1 MVTESERLALHQAMR
16 GIIGAGPA
24 DTFMELATPRDWDQV
39 VRTHHLALAVDELR
53 SEFRHDLADLR
64 VELTQDITNLR
75 AEIVDRISS
84 EIQTLSRW
92 IIGVLST
99 LSVALIVAVVR

>member
-64 VELTQDITNLR
+64 M
-75 AEIVDRISS
+75 EIVDRISS

>member
-39 VRTHHLALAVDELR
+39 VRTHHLSLAVDELR

-64 VELTQDITNLR
+64 M
-75 AEIVDRISS
+75 EIVDRISS

>member
-1 MVTESERLALHQAMR
+1 MTMVTESERLALHQAMR

-64 VELTQDITNLR
+64 M
-75 AEIVDRISS
+75 EIVDRISS